1 MRRIYLDAAIYLLE
15 ATGLSSHGLIPDVPC
30 IPVGFAAAQGT
41 GAHHH
46 QQEDGTYRFAGLL
59 PGRYGLTAE
68 LPGFAINKKQF
79 KFR

>member
-1 MRRIYLDAAIYLLE
+1 MLRYIFSKRRVCRVMA
-15 ATGLSSHGLIPDVPC
+15 LSLMCLC